1 MQLELAQALA
11 RQCHQAGVMG
21 ARGDLGEE
29 NLLPADEQLHPEQ
42 APAAQRRGHALGHLL
57 GPFQGHRAQGLRLP
71 GLHIVPVDLPVPDRL
86 AEARHRLPGAGMTPA
101 HREQRDLG
109 VETHEALH
117 DDPAS
122 VHAPVGRRVAPGR
135 LQVLRPVRHRLAVA
149 RRGHDRFDHARK
161 AHSLCPCLQLVQGRG
176 EGVGTGRQ
184 SQLLGSQASDALT
197 IHRQLHCTGGRYHLH
212 LAGALQRR
220 QGVGGQRLDLRDH
233 DGGTAG
239 ADGGR
244 QRLGVAHVH
253 RHGVVRHLLGRS
265 PLIAVDRRDLHPQ
278 AGQSDRHLLADLT
291 GAQQRHLR
299 RAAGPGR
306 TQHWGGGPTHRRLLR
321 RALA

>member
-109 VETHEALH
+109 VETHESLH

-135 LQVLRPVRHRLAVA
+135 LQVLRPAHHGLAVP
-149 RRGHDRFDHARK
+149 R
-161 AHSLCPCLQLVQGRG
+161 
-176 EGVGTGRQ
+176 
-184 SQLLGSQASDALT
+184 
-197 IHRQLHCTGGRYHLH
+197 
-212 LAGALQRR
+212 
-220 QGVGGQRLDLRDH
+220 
-233 DGGTAG
+233 
-239 ADGGR
+239 
-244 QRLGVAHVH
+244 
-253 RHGVVRHLLGRS
+253 
-265 PLIAVDRRDLHPQ
+265 
-278 AGQSDRHLLADLT
+278 
-291 GAQQRHLR
+291 
-299 RAAGPGR
+299 
-306 TQHWGGGPTHRRLLR
+306 
-321 RALA
+321 